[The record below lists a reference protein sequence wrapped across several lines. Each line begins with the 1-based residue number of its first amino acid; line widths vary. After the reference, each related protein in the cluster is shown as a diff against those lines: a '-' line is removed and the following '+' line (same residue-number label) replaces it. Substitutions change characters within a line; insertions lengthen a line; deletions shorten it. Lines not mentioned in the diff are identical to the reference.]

1 MKTMKTTK
9 TLSNLFMI
17 LLVLL
22 LSFGFVG
29 CDDNSGSNEDN
40 YDTPADTPDVD
51 QDKVD
56 FVIELIDLF
65 GTISLR
71 KKDEVEYA
79 NNLYNELNESEKA
92 LVTNYETL
100 KAALNT
106 IDYLEN
112 EDKYIKIG
120 YENCINYLNELVP
133 SNILDGVYSIELPT
147 RYEYNNDYK
156 SYIFILTW
164 ASSNPRVLNSTGSVY
179 HMVEDK
185 NVDITCKI
193 ECLVIDEDATFSKAI
208 KVDMKP
214 TSSVSSPVVTSYL
227 YGEYK
232 GFNSIDVNTISIVNY
247 SFAQIASR
255 TEGSKTVYYIDC
267 RGVPSIDKITELHQY
282 GIKVCLSLGGW
293 HTDMTFWDT
302 YRNASSTEENRKM
315 VANSILEVMEKYQLD
330 GIDMDWEYPQ
340 DGDKNNFTLLIKEI
354 SETLKAKDPGYIIS
368 AAVPCGSWATVRY
381 DYRELN
387 KYMDYFY
394 IMSYDLDDDGSGI
407 TKHLTDL
414 YTCKYGAQ
422 VLVSAGVDKKK
433 VVFGIA
439 FYGRLFRGVA
449 NTNHGF
455 NQPYESKSSITYQRI
470 VDEYLNRV
478 GTDCTIYYDSTY
490 LAYYLYDTKN
500 NALVSFDT
508 VESCKA
514 KYNYS
519 IEADIGGVMYW
530 SYNDD
535 TTGTMMKALS
545 EAKEAYLA
553 TLNN

>member
-1 MKTMKTTK
+1 MKTKK
-9 TLSNLFMI
+9 TLSLFFAI
-17 LLVLL
+17 LLLLL

-29 CDDNSGSNEDN
+29 CGDNNDDGGKDDEKQIDNS
-40 YDTPADTPDVD
+40 DVD

-65 GTISLR
+65 GTITMR

-106 IDYLEN
+106 LDYLEN
-112 EDKYIKIG
+112 ENTYIKIG
-120 YENCINYLNELVP
+120 YENCIKYLNELIP
-133 SNILDGVYSIELPT
+133 SDILDGVYSIDLPT
-147 RYEYNNDYK
+147 RYEYKNDYK
-156 SYIFILTW
+156 SYNFVMTW
-164 ASSNPRVLNSTGSVY
+164 TSSNPRVLNSTGSVY
-179 HMVEDK
+179 HMVEEK
-185 NVDITCKI
+185 SVDITCKI
-193 ECLVIDEDATFSKAI
+193 ECLVIDEDATFSKTI
-208 KVDMKP
+208 SVKEKP
-214 TSSVSSPVVTSYL
+214 ASTISSPVVTSYL

-232 GFNSIDVNTISIVNY
+232 GFNSIDVNTIDIVNY
-247 SFAQIASR
+247 CFAQIASR
-255 TEGSKTVYYIDC
+255 SEGSKTVYYIDT
-267 RGVPSIDKITELHQY
+267 RGAGSIDKLSELHQY

-302 YRNASSTEENRKM
+302 YRNASATEENRKM
-315 VANSILEVMEKYQLD
+315 VANSVLEVMEKYQLD
-330 GIDMDWEYPQ
+330 GIDMDWEYPK
-340 DGDKNNFTLLIKEI
+340 DPDKENFTLLMKEI
-354 SETLKAKDPGYIIS
+354 SNTLKAKDPSYLVS
-368 AAVPCGSWATVRY
+368 AAVPCGSWALARY
-381 DYRELN
+381 DYKELN
-387 KYMDYFY
+387 NFMDYFY
-394 IMSYDLDDDGSGI
+394 IMTYDLDDDGSNI

-414 YTCKYGAQ
+414 YTSKYGAQ

-439 FYGRLFRGVA
+439 FYGRLFNGVK
-449 NTNHGF
+449 NTNHGL

-470 VDEYLNRV
+470 VNEYLNRV

-500 NALVSFDT
+500 SALVSFDT

-519 IEADIGGVMYW
+519 IEAGIGGVMYW

-553 TLNN
+553 SLNN

>member
-1 MKTMKTTK
+1 MKTKK
-9 TLSNLFMI
+9 TLSLFFAI
-17 LLVLL
+17 LLLLL

-29 CDDNSGSNEDN
+29 CGDNNDDGGKDDEKPIDNS
-40 YDTPADTPDVD
+40 DVD

-65 GTISLR
+65 GTITMR

-100 KAALNT
+100 RAALNT
-106 IDYLEN
+106 LDYLEN
-112 EDKYIKIG
+112 ENTYIKIG
-120 YENCINYLNELVP
+120 YENCIKYLNELIP
-133 SNILDGVYSIELPT
+133 SDILDGVYSIDLPT
-147 RYEYNNDYK
+147 RYEYKNDYK
-156 SYIFILTW
+156 SYNFVMTW
-164 ASSNPRVLNSTGSVY
+164 TSSNPRVLNSTGSVY
-179 HMVEDK
+179 HMVEEK
-185 NVDITCKI
+185 SVDITCKI
-193 ECLVIDEDATFSKAI
+193 ECLVIDEDATFSKTI
-208 KVDMKP
+208 SVKEKP
-214 TSSVSSPVVTSYL
+214 ASTISSPVVTSYL

-232 GFNSIDVNTISIVNY
+232 GFNSIDVNTIDIVNY
-247 SFAQIASR
+247 CFAQIASR
-255 TEGSKTVYYIDC
+255 SEGSKTVYYIDT
-267 RGVPSIDKITELHQY
+267 RGAGSIDKLSELHQY

-302 YRNASSTEENRKM
+302 YKNASSTEENRKM
-315 VANSILEVMEKYQLD
+315 VANSVLEVMEKYQLD
-330 GIDMDWEYPQ
+330 GIDMDWEYPK
-340 DGDKNNFTLLIKEI
+340 DPDKENFTLLMKEI
-354 SETLKAKDPGYIIS
+354 SNTLKAKDPSYLVS
-368 AAVPCGSWATVRY
+368 AAVPCGSWALARY
-381 DYRELN
+381 DYKELN
-387 KYMDYFY
+387 KFMDYFY
-394 IMSYDLDDDGSGI
+394 IMTYDLDDDGSNI

-414 YTCKYGAQ
+414 YTSKYGAQ
-422 VLVSAGVDKKK
+422 VLVNAGVDKKK

-439 FYGRLFRGVA
+439 FYGRLFNGVK
-449 NTNHGF
+449 NTNHGL

-470 VDEYLNRV
+470 VNEYLNRV

-519 IEADIGGVMYW
+519 IEAGIGGVMYW

-545 EAKEAYLA
+545 EVKEAYLA
-553 TLNN
+553 SLNN

>member
-1 MKTMKTTK
+1 MRTVRTSK
-9 TLSNLFMI
+9 LSKLFV
-17 LLVLL
+17 LLLALL

-29 CDDNSGSNEDN
+29 CSDENQGDDGDDKTIKEED
-40 YDTPADTPDVD
+40 DVD
-51 QDKVD
+51 QDKLD

-65 GTISLR
+65 GAISLR
-71 KKDEVEYA
+71 KKAEVEYA
-79 NNLYNELNESEKA
+79 NNLYEELNESEKK
-92 LVTNYETL
+92 LVTNYDTL

-112 EDKYIKIG
+112 EEKYIKIG
-120 YENCINYLNELVP
+120 YDNCINYLNELIP
-133 SNILDGVYSIELPT
+133 SSVKDGIYSIELPT
-147 RYEYNNDYK
+147 RYEYQNDYK
-156 SYIFILTW
+156 AYNFIMTW
-164 ASSNPRVLNSTGSVY
+164 TSSNPRVLNSSGSVY
-179 HMVEDK
+179 HMVEEK

-193 ECLVIDEDATFSKAI
+193 ECMVISDDATFSKTI
-208 KVDMKP
+208 KIEEKP
-214 TSSVSSPVVTSYL
+214 AVTTSTPVVTSYL

-232 GFNSIDVNTISIVNY
+232 GFNSVDVNTINIVNY

-255 TEGSKTVYYIDC
+255 LEGSKTVYYIDC

-354 SETLKAKDPGYIIS
+354 SETLKAKDLGYIIS

-414 YTCKYGAQ
+414 RTCKYGAQ
-422 VLVSAGVDKKK
+422 VLVDYGVDKKK

-470 VDEYLNRV
+470 IDEYLNRV
-478 GTDCTIYYDSTY
+478 GTDCTIYYDSYY

-514 KYNYS
+514 KYDYS
-519 IEADIGGVMYW
+519 IEAGIGGVMYW

-535 TTGTMMKALS
+535 STGTMMRALS
-545 EAKEAYLA
+545 EAKEAYLSKI
-553 TLNN
+553 NN

>member
-1 MKTMKTTK
+1 MKTKK
-9 TLSNLFMI
+9 TLSLFFAI
-17 LLVLL
+17 LLLLL

-29 CDDNSGSNEDN
+29 CGDNNDDGGKDDEKPIDNS
-40 YDTPADTPDVD
+40 DVD

-65 GTISLR
+65 GTITMR

-100 KAALNT
+100 RAALNT
-106 IDYLEN
+106 LDYLEN
-112 EDKYIKIG
+112 ENTYIKIG
-120 YENCINYLNELVP
+120 YENCIKYLNELIP
-133 SNILDGVYSIELPT
+133 SDILDGVYSIDLPT
-147 RYEYNNDYK
+147 RYEYKNDYK
-156 SYIFILTW
+156 SYNFVMTW
-164 ASSNPRVLNSTGSVY
+164 TSSNPRVLNSTGSVY
-179 HMVEDK
+179 HMVEEK
-185 NVDITCKI
+185 SVDITCKI
-193 ECLVIDEDATFSKAI
+193 ECLVIDEDATFSKTI
-208 KVDMKP
+208 SVKEKP
-214 TSSVSSPVVTSYL
+214 ASTISSPVVTSYL

-232 GFNSIDVNTISIVNY
+232 GFNSIDVNTIDIVNY
-247 SFAQIASR
+247 CFAQIASR
-255 TEGSKTVYYIDC
+255 SEGSKTVYYIDT
-267 RGVPSIDKITELHQY
+267 RGAGSIDKLSELHQY

-302 YRNASSTEENRKM
+302 YKNASSTEENRKM
-315 VANSILEVMEKYQLD
+315 VANSVLEVMEKYQLD
-330 GIDMDWEYPQ
+330 GIDMDWEYPK
-340 DGDKNNFTLLIKEI
+340 DPDKENFTLLMKEI
-354 SETLKAKDPGYIIS
+354 SNTLKAKYPSYLVS
-368 AAVPCGSWATVRY
+368 AAVPCGSWALARY
-381 DYRELN
+381 DYKELN
-387 KYMDYFY
+387 KFMDYFY
-394 IMSYDLDDDGSGI
+394 IMTYDLDDDGSNI

-414 YTCKYGAQ
+414 YTSKYGAQ
-422 VLVSAGVDKKK
+422 VLVNAGVDKKK

-439 FYGRLFRGVA
+439 FYGRLFNGVK
-449 NTNHGF
+449 NTNHGL

-470 VDEYLNRV
+470 VNEYLNRV

-519 IEADIGGVMYW
+519 IEAGIGGVMYW

-553 TLNN
+553 SLNN